1 MIGDEVRS
9 QISEVRRAIELID
22 VEGPQGATSSEGVR
36 DLGQA
41 VDNLRQSI
49 WAVLTDAQ
57 VGDLN
62 EYIGKVRV
70 ARATQRCGDVLVE
83 LAAAAIAP
91 NASGLDALKGTLRQ
105 LVGALQT
112 DVDE

>member
-1 MIGDEVRS
+1 MINEEVRA
-9 QISEVRRAIELID
+9 QIDEVRRALRLLD
-22 VEGPQGATSSEGVR
+22 VEGSRDTSPSEGVR

-57 VGDLN
+57 VGTLP

-70 ARATQRCGDVLVE
+70 VRANQRCADVLVE
-83 LAAAAIAP
+83 LSADAMAP
-91 NASGLDALKGTLRQ
+91 NTAGLDTLTGTLRK
-105 LVGALQT
+105 LASALA
-112 DVDE
+112 VDGDG